1 MLSKSFDNVVHH
13 YLILKLKYYGIRHQ
27 ILQWISSFL
36 NGRTQYVTCNGS
48 QSSPT
53 DVISSVPQGTI
64 LGPLLFLVYI
74 NDLPNRV
81 VSSRSLFA
89 DDCLLYRQ
97 IRSPED
103 CRILQ
108 DDLLKMEIWANTW
121 KMVFNIDK
129 CEVLQISL
137 SNSAPVNYCL
147 YDNPLRI
154 VNAAK
159 YLGVLLDSKLNFNR
173 HIETIC
179 KKANGVLA
187 FLKRNLYCCN
197 QQIRNQAYMLYIRP
211 IL

>member
-1 MLSKSFDNVVHH
+1 
-13 YLILKLKYYGIRHQ
+13 
-27 ILQWISSFL
+27 
-36 NGRTQYVTCNGS
+36 
-48 QSSPT
+48 
-53 DVISSVPQGTI
+53 
-64 LGPLLFLVYI
+64 
-74 NDLPNRV
+74 
-81 VSSRSLFA
+81 
-89 DDCLLYRQ
+89 
-97 IRSPED
+97 
-103 CRILQ
+103 
-108 DDLLKMEIWANTW
+108 MEVLANTW

-129 CEVLQISL
+129 CEVLQNSL

-187 FLKRNLYCCN
+187 FLKRNLYSCN

-211 IL
+211 ILEYASTIWAPYTKSSTEKLEAIQRCAARFVSQTMITQAVFLIFSINLTGPA